1 MPPRNPAAYQA
12 LDLNDAINT
21 HLPLV
26 KRIAYQIASRL
37 PPNVEIDDLV
47 QEGLTGLLDAL
58 KRYEPQP
65 NLNFEVYARTRIR
78 AAIYDACRRNDI
90 LPRNQRDELGNL
102 EKTTRALEQK
112 LGRHPTEIEVADAC
126 SISLEEYHEIMG
138 TMVNLMPLDDLSE
151 EMLPADI
158 GSDPLQAASMRQFA
172 DRIASILEGLP
183 ENERLVMALHYQE
196 DLSYREIAQVMNLTA
211 GRISQIHTQ
220 GMIRIRAKLKISS

>member
-12 LDLNDAINT
+12 QDLNDAINT

-37 PPNVEIDDLV
+37 PPNVEVDDLV

-78 AAIYDACRRNDI
+78 GAIYDACRRNDI
-90 LPRNQRDELGNL
+90 LPRNQCDELVNL
-102 EKTTRALEQK
+102 EKKTRSLEQT
-112 LGRHPTEIEVADAC
+112 LGRHPTEIEIADAC
-126 SISLEEYHEIMG
+126 EISLAEYHGVMG

-151 EMLPADI
+151 DMLPADLD
-158 GSDPLQAASMRQFA
+158 SDPMQAASMRQFA
-172 DRIASILEGLP
+172 DRIALILEGLP

-220 GMIRIRAKLKISS
+220 GMIRIRAKLKIA

>member
-1 MPPRNPAAYQA
+1 MPPRNPAAYQS

-47 QEGLTGLLDAL
+47 QEDLTGLLDAL

-78 AAIYDACRRNDI
+78 GAIYDACRRNDI

-138 TMVNLMPLDDLSE
+138 TMVNL
-151 EMLPADI
+151 
-158 GSDPLQAASMRQFA
+158 
-172 DRIASILEGLP
+172 DRKST
-183 ENERLVMALHYQE
+183 RL
-196 DLSYREIAQVMNLTA
+196 N
-211 GRISQIHTQ
+211 
-220 GMIRIRAKLKISS
+220 SSHRT

>member
-1 MPPRNPAAYQA
+1 MLPRHPAAYQA
-12 LDLNDAINT
+12 LDFNEAINT

-26 KRIAYQIASRL
+26 KQIAYQIASRL

-58 KRYEPQP
+58 KRYVPQP

-78 AAIYDACRRNDI
+78 GAIYDSCRRNDI
-90 LPRNQRDELGNL
+90 LPRNQRDELSNL
-102 EKTTRALEQK
+102 ERKTRSLEQQ
-112 LGRHPTEIEVADAC
+112 LGRHPTEIEIADAC
-126 SISLEEYHEIMG
+126 EISLGEYHEIMG

-151 EMLPADI
+151 DMLPADLD
-158 GSDPLQAASMRQFA
+158 SDPMQAASMRQFA
-172 DRIASILEGLP
+172 DQIAAILEGLP

-196 DLSYREIAQVMNLTA
+196 DLSYREIAQIMNLTA

-220 GMIRIRAKLKISS
+220 GMIRIRAKLKIS